1 MKTQVYARKVNG
13 ESLVTLNIT
22 DAEGIHHSFD
32 FSEQGAKMLGTHLQ
46 VVANRHESGISD
58 FTMTEDKE

>member
-1 MKTQVYARKVNG
+1 MKTQVYARTVNG
-13 ESLVTLNIT
+13 IPLVTLNIT
-22 DAEGIHHSFD
+22 FDGEHHSFD

-46 VVANRHESGISD
+46 VVANRQESGISD